1 MGAGEARRSWLACI
15 NIQNIQP
22 SSWLSRFQNLQ
33 GGGGEVGGGV
43 DFSGH
48 MPEFVFLTSN
58 AILSMCVGQE
68 NTKGGG

>member
-15 NIQNIQP
+15 NRQNSQAR
-22 SSWLSRFQNLQ
+22 SGLSRSQILE

-48 MPEFVFLTSN
+48 MPEFVFLISN

-68 NTKGGG
+68 NTKGRG